1 MATWHHDIETYMD
14 KVKTH
19 LFHVLITIQP
29 RSWNLL
35 SVHHGN

>member
-29 RSWNLL
+29 RSVEFTFSTSW
-35 SVHHGN
+35 